1 MARPV
6 EFHPDAVLE
15 AQSAFAW
22 YRDRNDSA
30 AEAFLAELDR
40 AVQLIS
46 ESPIRWPIHVH
57 GTRRFL
63 LRRFPFALF
72 TASWVKLFRSWQSRT
87 SAEGLVIG
95 KTGEPI
101 QPIRRLIGPRDLV
114 IILL

>member
-15 AQSAFAW
+15 AQSAFTW

-40 AVQLIS
+40 AVELIS
-46 ESPIRWPIHVH
+46 ESPIRWPIHIH

-63 LRRFPFALF
+63 LRRFPFGVVYREL
-72 TASWVKLFRSWQSRT
+72 
-87 SAEGLVIG
+87 
-95 KTGEPI
+95 GETLQI
-101 QPIRRLIGPRDLV
+101 VAVAHGRRKPGYWKGR
-114 IILL
+114 

>member
-15 AQSAFAW
+15 ALSAFAW

-63 LRRFPFALF
+63 LRRFPFGVVYREL
-72 TASWVKLFRSWQSRT
+72 
-87 SAEGLVIG
+87 
-95 KTGEPI
+95 GETLQI
-101 QPIRRLIGPRDLV
+101 VAVAHGRRRPGYWKDR
-114 IILL
+114 